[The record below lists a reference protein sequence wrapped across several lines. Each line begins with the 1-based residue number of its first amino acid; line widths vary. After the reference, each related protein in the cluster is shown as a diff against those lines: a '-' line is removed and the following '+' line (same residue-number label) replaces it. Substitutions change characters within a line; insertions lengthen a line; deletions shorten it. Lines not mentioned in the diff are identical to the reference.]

1 MFFRLRFFGFLCAIG
16 LFTTCSDD
24 GDGVL
29 APDLTPQEQLASMME
44 GIQFVGTLPN
54 GMRINFSQAKSNS
67 TAFTSPENGP
77 NFTSAGNGISLQG
90 SDFSSGTALLDVGDD
105 SYQFQFVLCTTY
117 GELSERYPSEFWK
130 DPQLENWQIF
140 IALGNSGYTE
150 EEAVSYSPFFT
161 VDNYLFFYIP
171 NSPNRAFGSFSSTQG
186 LRLMLQGRYELEKE
200 AVLGVGNAF
209 RDSGL
214 FYEEYQLSISCN

>member
-1 MFFRLRFFGFLCAIG
+1 MFFRLRFFGLLCAIG

-29 APDLTPQEQLASMME
+29 APNLTPQEQLASMME

-105 SYQFQFVLCTTY
+105 SYQFQFILCATY
-117 GELSERYPSEFWK
+117 EELSQKYPRRFFS
-130 DPQLENWQIF
+130 DPVFNNWQIL
-140 IALGNSGYTE
+140 IALGNSNYTE
-150 EEAVSYSPFFT
+150 QEAINYSPVFT
-161 VDNYLFFYIP
+161 VDDYLIIFLPDNSNRLSGTFFPKDGPRLDLFGTYQFRNRIM
-171 NSPNRAFGSFSSTQG
+171 NSNGSAFIFTT
-186 LRLMLQGRYELEKE
+186 
-200 AVLGVGNAF
+200 
-209 RDSGL
+209 
-214 FYEEYQLSISCN
+214 FYDEYQVTISCN